1 METIIA
7 SCVTGAITLIGVI
20 IANGKTQAVMEE
32 RVGELTREVRKHND
46 FAEKIP
52 VIQEQIKF
60 LNNTV
65 EELKEYH
72 K

>member
-7 SCVTGAITLIGVI
+7 SCITGAITLIGVI

>member
-1 METIIA
+1 METIIV
-7 SCVTGAITLIGVI
+7 SCITGAITLIGVI